1 MPLVDLKVSVKLTF
15 VLIVMYRLNEK
26 VISFLPPDSIEPQAK
41 NQLEN
46 ISEMPFVF
54 PHVAVMPDCHL
65 GKGATVGSVIATKGA
80 IIPAAVGV
88 DVGCGMVAVR
98 TRFFAG
104 DLPDNLDAL
113 RQGIERRIPLG
124 AGTGNR
130 KFTDT
135 ALDRIDELNAVATQ
149 DYDKVDKNWRNALGT
164 LGSGNHF
171 IEICLDENDQV
182 WVVLHSGSRGI
193 GNRLATKH
201 IKVAQKLMDQQAI
214 DLKDRDL
221 AYLTENT
228 PEFDAYMTDLLWAQ
242 DFARLNRE
250 EMMDRVMKELSYV
263 FFGEDG
269 HAQQI
274 EVERINCHHNFTQ
287 QEQHFG
293 NTVWITRKGAIQ
305 MKKNQKGIIPGS
317 MGTRSYVVSG
327 LENPFAFN
335 SAPHGAGR
343 RFSRAEAKR
352 RFTLDDLEQAMGKI
366 SFRHSKSLIDEIP
379 QAYKD
384 IDEVMENSKELVHVD
399 HVLRQVVNIK
409 GD

>member
-1 MPLVDLKVSVKLTF
+1 
-15 VLIVMYRLNEK
+15 MYQLDEK
-26 VISFLPPDSIEPQAK
+26 IISFLPPEAIEPQAK
-41 NQLEN
+41 AQLEN

-54 PHVAVMPDCHL
+54 HHVAVMPDCHL
-65 GKGATVGSVIATKGA
+65 GKGATVGSVIATNGA
-80 IIPAAVGV
+80 VIPAAVGV

-98 TRFFAG
+98 TKFFAR
-104 DLPDNLDAL
+104 DLPDNLDRL

-124 AGTGNR
+124 AGAGNR
-130 KFTDT
+130 KLTET
-135 ALDRIDELNAVATQ
+135 AAERISELNAVATQ

-171 IEICLDENDQV
+171 IEVCLDENDQV

-201 IKVAQKLMDQQAI
+201 IKVAQRLMDEGAI
-214 DLKDRDL
+214 VLKDRDL

-228 PEFDAYMTDLLWAQ
+228 PEFEAYMTDLLWAQ

-250 EMMDRVMKELSYV
+250 EMMDRVMKELSHAFYK
-263 FFGEDG
+263 EDG
-269 HAQQI
+269 HESEI
-274 EVERINCHHNFTQ
+274 EIERINCHHNFTQ

-305 MKKNQKGIIPGS
+305 MRKDQKGIIPGS

-327 LENPFAFN
+327 LQNPFSFN

-343 RFSRAEAKR
+343 RFSRGEAKR
-352 RFTLDDLEQAMGKI
+352 RFTLSDLEKAMGQI

-399 HVLRQVVNIK
+399 YVLRQVVNIK

>member
-1 MPLVDLKVSVKLTF
+1 
-15 VLIVMYRLNEK
+15 MYQVNDK
-26 VISFLPPDSIEPQAK
+26 IITFLPPESIEPQAK
-41 NQLEN
+41 TQLEN
-46 ISEMPFVF
+46 IAEMPFVF
-54 PHVAVMPDCHL
+54 RHVAVMPDCHL

-98 TRFFAG
+98 TKFFAK
-104 DLPDNLDAL
+104 DLPDNLDKL
-113 RQGIERRIPLG
+113 RNGIERRIPLG
-124 AGTGNR
+124 AGAGNSR
-130 KFTDT
+130 LTDT
-135 ALDRIDELNAVATQ
+135 AEERIDELSAAATQ
-149 DYDKVDKNWRNALGT
+149 DYDKVDKNWRKALGT

-171 IEICLDENDQV
+171 IELCLDEDDQV

-201 IKVAQKLMDQQAI
+201 IKVAQRLMDQQAV

-221 AYLTENT
+221 AFLTENT
-228 PEFDAYMTDLLWAQ
+228 PEFEAYMTDLLWAQ

-250 EMMDRVMKELSYV
+250 EMMDRVLKELSYA

-269 HAQQI
+269 HQPEI
-274 EVERINCHHNFTQ
+274 EIERINCHHNFSQ
-287 QEQHFG
+287 QEEHFG
-293 NTVWITRKGAIQ
+293 NTVWVTRKGAIQ

-317 MGTRSYVVSG
+317 MGTRSYIVSG

-343 RFSRAEAKR
+343 RFSRGEAKR
-352 RFTLDDLEQAMGKI
+352 RFTMEDLERAMGDI